1 MRRRIALFVAVIL
14 IASMAVPAS
23 ASVTPRYSHTSYVYS
38 RLEIDTFWGV
48 ATCVGELMAYDDVPV
63 DITVHLQVYKDGSW
77 QTVKSWYASDMMNVY
92 LSKSYA
98 IYRGYE
104 YRTYVEGYVYNS
116 SGSLVEIVDCAHSL
130 TYN

>member
-1 MRRRIALFVAVIL
+1 MRRGMAVVVAIIL

-23 ASVTPRYSHTSYVYS
+23 ASVTPRYSHTDYIYA
-38 RLEIDTFWGV
+38 RLEIDDFWGV
-48 ATCVGELMAYDDVPV
+48 ATCEGELMAYDDVPV
-63 DITVHLQVYKDGSW
+63 DIIVYLQVYKDGAW

-92 LSKSYA
+92 LCKSYA

-116 SGSLVEIVDCAHSL
+116 SGSLVEIVGIAD
-130 TYN
+130 TEWYN